1 MKPIENSRIA
11 GIAALSRITGGKQ
24 GGAKQASATQQAEA
38 GMVKRSGASLAG
50 SSPPVDAER
59 VEIIREAVREG
70 RYPLVPAQV
79 ADAII
84 AAGMFLAESP
94 KTQEV

>member
-1 MKPIENSRIA
+1 MKPIVNSRIA
-11 GIAALSRITGGKQ
+11 GIAAISRITGGKQ
-24 GGAKQASATQQAEA
+24 GGDKQASAASVAEA
-38 GMVKRSGASLAG
+38 GMVKRTGATLAG
-50 SSPPVDAER
+50 SSAPVDAER
-59 VEIIREAVREG
+59 VKIIREAVREG